1 MRGVNCSQILQ
12 AALRR
17 GYKRMEY
24 RSEEGEE
31 EGSGGSEDNRS
42 DGEQQV
48 EVSEK
53 EGPPS
58 KKRQRQQGMGD
69 GWKKVTPIK
78 WRQSPLGKGKVA
90 FASLPPSLR
99 NAGLRHAIPSLQLF
113 LRKSFGKPIPS
124 LP

>member
-17 GYKRMEY
+17 GCKRMEY

-69 GWKKVTPIK
+69 
-78 WRQSPLGKGKVA
+78 R
-90 FASLPPSLR
+90 
-99 NAGLRHAIPSLQLF
+99 
-113 LRKSFGKPIPS
+113 
-124 LP
+124 